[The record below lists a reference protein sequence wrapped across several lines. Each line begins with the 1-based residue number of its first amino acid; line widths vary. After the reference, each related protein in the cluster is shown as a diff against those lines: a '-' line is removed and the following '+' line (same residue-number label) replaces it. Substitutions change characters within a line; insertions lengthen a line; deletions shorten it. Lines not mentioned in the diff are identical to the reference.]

1 MRLQKHKT
9 NQWLH
14 GYVTS
19 SFGVFVECFFGV
31 RLLSP
36 VTNPCSSTLQNS
48 RSGVANKSK
57 RHAIKRAAGFTLIE
71 LLVVIAIIA
80 ILAAMLL
87 PALAKAKEKA
97 YTTQCLNNL
106 KQLTICWTLYSGD
119 FNESLVRNWT
129 SGAGSTDCSWIKGN
143 AITDSILV
151 QTNNIKNGTL
161 FRYNTS
167 LGVYKCPADRAT
179 IGETSPSA
187 PKSTYPRVRS
197 YSMSVGMNW
206 INWVDCSS
214 SDGFVPPGQTTPRT
228 PYKTSQINNPSA
240 SQASVFLDEDEY
252 SIDNGAMGIAGVGTG
267 PAPALY
273 NWNTP
278 GKRHGRGCVISFAD
292 GHVEYWKWS
301 GEFLFSKSADLLN
314 FTTPQST
321 PGNVRDYTRLQGTVA
336 P

>member
-1 MRLQKHKT
+1 MPWCSRGNVADRT
-9 NQWLH
+9 N
-14 GYVTS
+14 
-19 SFGVFVECFFGV
+19 
-31 RLLSP
+31 
-36 VTNPCSSTLQNS
+36 
-48 RSGVANKSK
+48 
-57 RHAIKRAAGFTLIE
+57 RAARDSSNGFTLIE

-106 KQLTICWTLYSGD
+106 KQLTLCWTMYSGD

-129 SGAGSTDCSWIKGN
+129 SGTGSTDCSWIKGN
-143 AITDSILV
+143 AMVDSILL

-167 LGVYKCPADRAT
+167 MGVYKCPADRAT

-187 PKSTYPRVRS
+187 PKSAYPRVRS
-197 YSMSVGMNW
+197 YSMSIGMNW
-206 INWVDCSS
+206 INWVDCSV
-214 SDGFVPPGQTTPRT
+214 SDGFVPPGLTTPRT
-228 PYKTSQINNPSA
+228 PYKTSQIINPGP

-252 SIDNGAMGIAGVGTG
+252 SIDNGAFGIAGVGT
-267 PAPALY
+267 AATPALF

-292 GHVEYWKWS
+292 GHAEYWKWS

-314 FTTPQST
+314 FTIPPST